1 MSVKF
6 ITLNLARCD
15 MQNFCNT
22 CANLFESDS
31 SSTGYRCGITYFAQA
46 PLGRMMKRMETY
58 PETDG
63 MSTCDSYQK
72 RAIQLRTNLRN
83 TANQ

>member
-1 MSVKF
+1 
-6 ITLNLARCD
+6 
-15 MQNFCNT
+15 
-22 CANLFESDS
+22 
-31 SSTGYRCGITYFAQA
+31 
-46 PLGRMMKRMETY
+46 MMKRMETY

-83 TANQ
+83 PANQ